1 MKKIIK
7 MVIETKDENGNVVEA
22 MSFDNG
28 SPQILQ
34 SVISLL
40 RIGYSCNVSVIE
52 EEVNEPSTQS

>member
-1 MKKIIK
+1 MKKIVK
-7 MVIETKDENGNVVEA
+7 MVIETKDENSNVVEA

-52 EEVNEPSTQS
+52 EEVNEPSAQV

>member
-7 MVIETKDENGNVVEA
+7 MVIETKDENGVVIEA

-34 SVISLL
+34 SVVSLL
-40 RIGYSCNVSVIE
+40 RIGYSCNVSVVE
-52 EEVNEPSTQS
+52 EEVNESNSQS